1 MRLEKERDQKVHWN
15 LDLSLWSIPKQKCTV
30 HTYKIS
36 SNWLSLNKDLWAN
49 SGNRRLLKLRF
60 HKQQNRKGSEPLLS
74 NPSIYTARI
83 SKTSSKDLF
92 LMVIVGKHMYLYAK
106 VLLELHLGILVA
118 FSSCISVLSNNFE
131 NIYVLL
137 LYEDTVREM

>member
-1 MRLEKERDQKVHWN
+1 
-15 LDLSLWSIPKQKCTV
+15 
-30 HTYKIS
+30 
-36 SNWLSLNKDLWAN
+36 
-49 SGNRRLLKLRF
+49 
-60 HKQQNRKGSEPLLS
+60 
-74 NPSIYTARI
+74 
-83 SKTSSKDLF
+83 
-92 LMVIVGKHMYLYAK
+92 MVIVGKHMYLYAK